1 MLKPAHC
8 AHERGHSLKRSLDD
22 FLPHAVSELLLGDR
36 NRFSIKLKRVVFR
49 VEILDA
55 NEIAF
60 HGNQGCRALFDFGA
74 FRGVAFHCSVPG
86 SAIIPTAL
94 AQILCHKTLRR
105 NFSGVEHSAKLAD
118 LEHQVAGREPD
129 FARAPPTLAIVRDGP
144 QSYYRAIAGQ
154 YIRSGLCPIEA

>member
-8 AHERGHSLKRSLDD
+8 ADERGQSMKSCLDD

-60 HGNQGCRALFDFGA
+60 HGNQGCRELFDFGA
-74 FRGVAFHCSVPG
+74 FRGVAFHCSGPG

-118 LEHQVAGREPD
+118 LEHQAAGREPE
-129 FARAPPTLAIVRDGP
+129 FARAPPTLASESDALQR
-144 QSYYRAIAGQ
+144 Y
-154 YIRSGLCPIEA
+154 